1 MPKLFPSIIPER
13 DEDDDA
19 KDSIM
24 KTPGAYEEEDDDG
37 DDNDGE

>member
-13 DEDDDA
+13 HEDDDA

-24 KTPGAYEEEDDDG
+24 KTPGAYDDDDTDG

>member
-24 KTPGAYEEEDDDG
+24 KTPGAYDDDDEAGDEDDD
-37 DDNDGE
+37 